1 MSAWYTNI
9 MAKGVSKSSLLW
21 QRFIVQVAHASMK
34 NIQAKP
40 RKQVIR
46 LGKSWG
52 RAGYKLVAKSRRDAR
67 RNVYLAYPTLAE
79 SAREVIVKESF
90 EHFAA
95 MMFEFIK
102 APVYTPEEVIGLA
115 DLEPGTEETINA
127 LMQLDTGVITV
138 IPHLGNFEFLARWTG
153 CRGHD
158 MTAVVRE
165 PDDPAFASLVDELRA
180 GCNYKVVNK
189 GNAFRPLLRALSN
202 RGAVGILPDQNSG
215 DSFVP
220 FFGMP
225 AGTVLGPAKLA
236 AATGAPI
243 MPLFCTRE
251 PDDRYRIWFGDQ
263 ITPAPDARSLGESEL
278 LRLTR
283 EINIGLE
290 QGIRRVPGQYLWMH
304 NRFKSAFEEKN
315 RALWPADID
324 AEAVIARWETSR
336 TIK

>member
-1 MSAWYTNI
+1 

-46 LGKSWG
+46 IGKSWG

-115 DLEPGTEETINA
+115 DLEPGTEETIHA

-153 CRGHD
+153 CRGYD

-165 PDDPAFASLVDELRA
+165 PDDPAFAGLVDELRA

-215 DSFVP
+215 DCFVP

-236 AATGAPI
+236 VATGAPI

-251 PDDRYRIWFGDQ
+251 PDDRYRLWFGDQ

-283 EINIGLE
+283 EINIELE
-290 QGIRRVPGQYLWMH
+290 KGIRRVPGQYLWMH

-324 AEAVIARWETSR
+324 VEGVTARWETSR
-336 TIK
+336 SIK

>member
-1 MSAWYTNI
+1 

-21 QRFIVQVAHASMK
+21 QRFIVQLAHASMK
-34 NIQAKP
+34 SIQAKP
-40 RKQVIR
+40 RRQVIR
-46 LGKSWG
+46 IGKSWG
-52 RAGYKLVAKSRRDAR
+52 NAGYKLVAKSRRDAR
-67 RNVYLAYPTLAE
+67 RNVYLAYPNLAE

-102 APVYTPEEVIGLA
+102 APVYTSEEVIGLA
-115 DLEPGTEETINA
+115 DLEQGAAETIDT
-127 LMQLDTGVITV
+127 LMQLNTGVITV
-138 IPHLGNFEFLARWTG
+138 IPHLGNFEFLARWAG

-165 PDDPAFASLVDELRA
+165 PDDPAFSGLVDELRA

-202 RGAVGILPDQNSG
+202 KGAVGILPDQNSG
-215 DSFVP
+215 DCFVP

-251 PDDRYRIWFGDQ
+251 PDDRYRIWFGNQ
-263 ITPAPDARSLGESEL
+263 ITPDPNAKSLGESEL
-278 LRLTR
+278 LRMTR
-283 EINIGLE
+283 EINLELE

-315 RALWPADID
+315 RSRWPADINVD
-324 AEAVIARWETSR
+324 EVTTRWETSR
-336 TIK
+336 SIQ

>member
-1 MSAWYTNI
+1 

-21 QRFIVQVAHASMK
+21 QRFIVHLAHASMK
-34 NIQAKP
+34 SIQAKP
-40 RKQVIR
+40 RRQVIR

-67 RNVYLAYPTLAE
+67 RNVYLAYPSLAE

-115 DLEPGTEETINA
+115 DLEPGVADTISD
-127 LMQLDTGVITV
+127 LMQLDTGIITV
-138 IPHLGNFEFLARWTG
+138 IPHLGNFEFLARWAG
-153 CRGHD
+153 CSGYD

-165 PDDPAFASLVDELRA
+165 PDDPAFAGLVDELRA

-189 GNAFRPLLRALSN
+189 GNAFRGLLRTLN
-202 RGAVGILPDQNSG
+202 NKGAVGILPDQNSG
-215 DSFVP
+215 DCFVP

-225 AGTVLGPAKLA
+225 AGTVFGPAKLA

-251 PDDRYRIWFGDQ
+251 PDDRYRIWFGNQ

-278 LRLTR
+278 IRMTR
-283 EINIGLE
+283 AINHELE

-315 RALWPADID
+315 LSRWPDDID
-324 AEAVIARWETSR
+324 AVEVNARWEVSR
-336 TIK
+336 NIQ

>member
-1 MSAWYTNI
+1 MSAWYTNK

-115 DLEPGTEETINA
+115 DLEPGTEETIHA

-153 CRGHD
+153 CRGYD

-165 PDDPAFASLVDELRA
+165 PDDPAFAGLVDELRA

-215 DSFVP
+215 DCFVP

-236 AATGAPI
+236 VATGAPI

-251 PDDRYRIWFGDQ
+251 PDDRYRLWFGDQ

-283 EINIGLE
+283 EINIELE
-290 QGIRRVPGQYLWMH
+290 KGIRRVPGQYLWMH

-324 AEAVIARWETSR
+324 VEGVTARWETSR
-336 TIK
+336 SIK

>member
-1 MSAWYTNI
+1 

-21 QRFIVQVAHASMK
+21 QRFIVQIAHASMK
-34 NIQAKP
+34 SIQAKP

-158 MTAVVRE
+158 LTAVVRE
-165 PDDPAFASLVDELRA
+165 PDDPAFAALVDELRA
-180 GCNYKVVNK
+180 GSNYKIVNK

-215 DSFVP
+215 DCFVP

-251 PDDRYRIWFGDQ
+251 PDDRYRIWFGEQ

-304 NRFKSAFEEKN
+304 NRFKSAFEDKN

-324 AEAVIARWETSR
+324 VEAVTSRWETSR
-336 TIK
+336 TIR

>member
-1 MSAWYTNI
+1 

-79 SAREVIVKESF
+79 SAREVIVKERF

-115 DLEPGTEETINA
+115 DLEPGTEETIHA

-153 CRGHD
+153 CRGYD

-165 PDDPAFASLVDELRA
+165 PDDPAFAGLVDELRA

-215 DSFVP
+215 DCFVP

-236 AATGAPI
+236 VATGAPI

-251 PDDRYRIWFGDQ
+251 PDDRYRLWFGDQ

-283 EINIGLE
+283 EINIELE
-290 QGIRRVPGQYLWMH
+290 KGIRRVPGQYLWMH

-324 AEAVIARWETSR
+324 VEGVTARWETSR
-336 TIK
+336 SIK

>member
-1 MSAWYTNI
+1 
-9 MAKGVSKSSLLW
+9 
-21 QRFIVQVAHASMK
+21 
-34 NIQAKP
+34 
-40 RKQVIR
+40 
-46 LGKSWG
+46 
-52 RAGYKLVAKSRRDAR
+52 
-67 RNVYLAYPTLAE
+67 
-79 SAREVIVKESF
+79 
-90 EHFAA
+90 
-95 MMFEFIK
+95 
-102 APVYTPEEVIGLA
+102 
-115 DLEPGTEETINA
+115 
-127 LMQLDTGVITV
+127 
-138 IPHLGNFEFLARWTG
+138 
-153 CRGHD
+153 
-158 MTAVVRE
+158 
-165 PDDPAFASLVDELRA
+165 
-180 GCNYKVVNK
+180 VVNK

-215 DSFVP
+215 DCFVP

-324 AEAVIARWETSR
+324 AKAVIARWETSR
-336 TIK
+336 TFK

>member
-1 MSAWYTNI
+1 MSAWYTSI

-34 NIQAKP
+34 SLQAKP

-52 RAGYKLVAKSRRDAR
+52 QAGYKLVAKSRRDAR
-67 RNVYLAYPTLAE
+67 RNVFIAYPTLAE

-95 MMFEFIK
+95 MMFEFMK
-102 APVYTPEEVIGLA
+102 APVYTTEEVLGLA
-115 DLEPGTEETINA
+115 DLEPGTEETIND
-127 LMQLDTGVITV
+127 LIQLNKGVIGV
-138 IPHLGNFEFLARWTG
+138 IPHLGNFEFFARWAG
-153 CRGHD
+153 CREYD
-158 MTAVVRE
+158 FTAVVRE
-165 PDDPAFASLVDELRA
+165 PDDPAFAGLVDDLRA
-180 GCNYKVVNK
+180 GCDYKVVNK
-189 GNAFRPLLRALSN
+189 GNAFRPCLRALGNGGS
-202 RGAVGILPDQNSG
+202 VGILPDQNSG
-215 DSFVP
+215 DCFVP

-236 AATGAPI
+236 VATGAPI
-243 MPLFCTRE
+243 IPLFCTRE
-251 PDDRYRIWFGDQ
+251 PDDRYRIWLGDQ
-263 ITPAPDARSLGESEL
+263 ITAAPDARSLGESEL

-283 EINIGLE
+283 EVNIGLE
-290 QGIRRVPGQYLWMH
+290 QGIRRCPGQYLWMH

-315 RALWPADID
+315 RSRWPDDID
-324 AEAVIARWETSR
+324 VEAVMTRWELSR

>member
-1 MSAWYTNI
+1 
-9 MAKGVSKSSLLW
+9 
-21 QRFIVQVAHASMK
+21 
-34 NIQAKP
+34 
-40 RKQVIR
+40 
-46 LGKSWG
+46 
-52 RAGYKLVAKSRRDAR
+52 
-67 RNVYLAYPTLAE
+67 
-79 SAREVIVKESF
+79 VIVRESF

-102 APVYTPEEVIGLA
+102 ASVYTPEEVIGLA
-115 DLEPGTEETINA
+115 DLEPGTAETIDA

-138 IPHLGNFEFLARWTG
+138 IPHLGNFEFLARWAG
-153 CRGHD
+153 CSGHD

-165 PDDPAFASLVDELRA
+165 PDDPAFAALVDELRA
-180 GCNYKVVNK
+180 GCNYKIVNK

-215 DSFVP
+215 DCFVP

-251 PDDRYRIWFGDQ
+251 PDDRYRMWFGQQ
-263 ITPAPDARSLGESEL
+263 ITPHPDARSLGESEL
-278 LRLTR
+278 LRMTR
-283 EINIGLE
+283 EINLQLE
-290 QGIRRVPGQYLWMH
+290 LGIRRVPGQYLWMH

-315 RALWPADID
+315 RSRWPADID
-324 AEAVIARWETSR
+324 VEAVTSRWETSR
-336 TIK
+336 TIR